1 MPKEE
6 ERHSRLTFKELHWSR
21 KMGRAKDYITICG
34 WGLYIPE
41 DEFREKLPDVTI
53 FPGLNTHANV
63 IIYGVRRFVF
73 ICDGVF
79 KVDSQN
85 ETIAVIDPGEPSQD
99 LLAFG
104 REHFPTRTPQLMMI
118 SVYVS

>member
-1 MPKEE
+1 
-6 ERHSRLTFKELHWSR
+6 
-21 KMGRAKDYITICG
+21 MGRAKDYITICG

-53 FPGLNTHANV
+53 FPGMYNHAIV
-63 IIYGVRRFVF
+63 IINGVRLFVF
-73 ICDGVF
+73 ICNGVL

-85 ETIAVIDPGEPSQD
+85 ETIAVIDPDEPSQD
-99 LLAFG
+99 LLAIG

-118 SVYVS
+118 LVYVS